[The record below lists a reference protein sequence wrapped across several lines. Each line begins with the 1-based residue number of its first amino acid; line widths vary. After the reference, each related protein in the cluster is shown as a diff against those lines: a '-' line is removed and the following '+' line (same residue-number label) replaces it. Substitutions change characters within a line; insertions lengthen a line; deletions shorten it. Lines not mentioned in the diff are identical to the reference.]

1 MGKEVVSLS
10 VFLLVYIVISFR
22 QVRILN
28 QNSSSVVLLGT
39 VILVIFGVFTL
50 EEAFSSIDVNT
61 IVLLLGTMIFSAYVE
76 RTKFFE
82 ATSLWFI
89 SKAKKPRVMLGILMF
104 VSGFFSSFFVNDTVC
119 ILLTPLVV
127 AITRKINANPIPFLL
142 GLVMS
147 ANIGSAMTLIG
158 NPQNMIIATSSG
170 LPFYKYFI
178 YVLPMVFLSLLI
190 AYLFILFMF
199 RRDLNNVEVVIK
211 ESIYRIPQPYW
222 FIIYRLGLLFLL
234 FVFMLFLP
242 SEKLL
247 NVPESQKL
255 PIIAITVGALAI
267 VIGRFRPD
275 DTLRVI
281 DWTLILFFSGLF
293 IVVEAVREVGIVESM
308 YSFIKPYFGN
318 SEISKY
324 SVFSLITILGSNIV
338 SNVPYVMIAKSWVRE
353 FVNPDKAYVLLAVV
367 STFAGN
373 LTIIGSVANIIVLE
387 KSKSVA
393 KIDFWTYSKVG
404 IPITIITSILAV
416 IYITI
421 IPF

>member
-1 MGKEVVSLS
+1 MVSLS

>member
-1 MGKEVVSLS
+1 MVSLS

-170 LPFYKYFI
+170 LPFYKYFL
-178 YVLPMVFLSLLI
+178 YVLPIVFLSLLI

>member
-1 MGKEVVSLS
+1 MEKEVVSLS

-50 EEAFSSIDVNT
+50 EEAFRSIDVNT

-82 ATSLWFI
+82 ATSLWFV

-170 LPFYKYFI
+170 LPFYKYFL
-178 YVLPMVFLSLLI
+178 YVLPIVFLSLLI

>member
-1 MGKEVVSLS
+1 MEKEVVSLL

-50 EEAFSSIDVNT
+50 EEAFRAIDVNT

-170 LPFYKYFI
+170 LPFYKYFL
-178 YVLPMVFLSLLI
+178 YVLPIVFLSLLI

-199 RRDLNNVEVVIK
+199 RRDLNNAEVVIK

>member
-267 VIGRFRPD
+267 VVGRFRPD

>member
-1 MGKEVVSLS
+1 MVSLS

-267 VIGRFRPD
+267 VVGRFRPD